1 MKFFINEK
9 FLLFSWHLSPRDTRS
24 EFQNTAVLSQLAS
37 KAIILYLFLQVN
49 YIWVPKYPKSF
60 WVFWCSFQWLN
71 QGKTNPCN
79 TCCSTESLKVAQKS
93 FQQLD
98 FDGSLQPPFFTWC
111 YNHGIKKLANHW
123 WTCCHHFHDTICYLY
138 IGLRATLNFQNFKVA
153 LNAVYRIFLNFPKSC
168 IISCLLKFDNTKNFT
183 VQFWFI
189 SP

>member
-1 MKFFINEK
+1 VKFFINEK

-111 YNHGIKKLANHW
+111 YNHGIKKTGQSLVNMLSSFSWHNMLPV
-123 WTCCHHFHDTICYLY
+123 H
-138 IGLRATLNFQNFKVA
+138 RAQ
-153 LNAVYRIFLNFPKSC
+153 SH
-168 IISCLLKFDNTKNFT
+168 LKFSKL
-183 VQFWFI
+183 
-189 SP
+189 